1 MYENILK
8 LLSLLHSKN
17 VIEDLEDDLTHDLS
31 SMEALIQCS
40 KHQNRIVDDVLQ
52 LGQLSMNLISIRKTP
67 FDPLI
72 EVKTCIQRTSTKA
85 IEVKVSGKS
94 GWVNGDPIRYAQVLL
109 NLLSNAV
116 RFTESAPT
124 RSINV
129 EFDTLESPLGLEDQ
143 SIVLTTS
150 VTDSGVGMDTREL
163 SSLVEKLDRASA
175 RTYVDYGGSGLGLFI
190 SKTLVEA
197 HGGTLSI
204 ESEKHKGTKVS
215 FDILVQVLSQAATTT
230 TGALPSRSPNSK
242 GIHVLIVEDNLVA
255 RIILK

>member
-8 LLSLLHSKN
+8 LLSLLHSEN

-94 GWVNGDPIRYAQVLL
+94 RWVSGDPIRYAQVLL

-124 RSINV
+124 RSIDV
-129 EFDTLESPLGLEDQ
+129 EFDTIESPLDR
-143 SIVLTTS
+143 SIVLITS
-150 VTDSGVGMDTREL
+150 VTDSGVGMDTKEL
-163 SSLVEKLDRASA
+163 SSLVEKLDYASP

-204 ESEKHKGTKVS
+204 ESEKHKGTKVT
-215 FDILVQVLSQAATTT
+215 FYILVQELSQSATTT
-230 TGALPSRSPNSK
+230 TGPLPSRSPNSK

>member
-1 MYENILK
+1 VYENILK
-8 LLSLLHSKN
+8 LLSLLHSEN

-72 EVKTCIQRTSTKA
+72 EVKTCIQRTSTKT

-94 GWVNGDPIRYAQVLL
+94 KWVSGDPIRYAQVLL

-116 RFTESAPT
+116 RFTENAPT
-124 RSINV
+124 RSIDV
-129 EFDTLESPLGLEDQ
+129 EFNTIESPLDR
-143 SIVLTTS
+143 SIVLITS
-150 VTDSGVGMDTREL
+150 VTDSGVGMDTKEL
-163 SSLVEKLDRASA
+163 SSLVEKLDYASP

-204 ESEKHKGTKVS
+204 ESEKHKGTKVT
-215 FDILVQVLSQAATTT
+215 FYILVQELSQSATTT
-230 TGALPSRSPNSK
+230 TGPLPSRSPNSK